1 MLGENLKTGRPA
13 STGVGLQLAQC
24 DRRRAQTGRM
34 DATTATGLLALA
46 LTALVLVSGSY
57 LRYRLTHRH
66 AATDIEAVR
75 RDAARRS
82 RGVLAGKAGE
92 QMAPLVPAF
101 SQRFD
106 PTEARFI
113 GAPIDYVVFDGL
125 ATGELREVVLV
136 EVKTGGGRLNA
147 NELEVERAVAEGRVS
162 FEILRLR

>member
-1 MLGENLKTGRPA
+1 
-13 STGVGLQLAQC
+13 
-24 DRRRAQTGRM
+24 M
-34 DATTATGLLALA
+34 DSTTATGLLVLA
-46 LTALVLVSGSY
+46 LTVLALVSISY
-57 LRYRLTHRH
+57 LRYRLTHRYGPADLE
-66 AATDIEAVR
+66 AAR

-125 ATGELREVVLV
+125 GAGELREVVLL

-147 NELEVERAVAEGRVS
+147 NELEVERAVAEGRVR
-162 FEILRLR
+162 FETLRLR